1 MGNIKRHQSVI
12 FDNVITNEG
21 SGYNNATGVFTCE
34 EPGVYVFFLNVMTLY
49 NKYVE
54 VELIKNGDRFLI
66 QYSSDASGFDNG
78 SNLGV
83 IRLAKGDTVWAR
95 VHWHNDK
102 DKEDVMRPLWTTF
115 SGFLLNSV

>member
-21 SGYNNATGVFTCE
+21 SGYNNATGNFTCA
-34 EPGVYVFFLNVMTLY
+34 EPGIYVFFLNVMTLY

-54 VELIKNGDRFLI
+54 VELLNNGNRFLI
-66 QYSSDASGFDNG
+66 QFSRDASGYDNG

-95 VHWHNDK
+95 VHWHIETDK
-102 DKEDVMRPLWTTF
+102 DDIMRQEWTTF